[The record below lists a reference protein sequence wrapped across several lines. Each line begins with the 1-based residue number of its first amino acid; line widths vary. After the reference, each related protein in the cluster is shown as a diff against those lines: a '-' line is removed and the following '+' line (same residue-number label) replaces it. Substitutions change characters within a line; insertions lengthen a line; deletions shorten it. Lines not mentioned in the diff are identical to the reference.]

1 MSKINVNVLVA
12 ARDEYI
18 LYLLREISPT
28 MYDIIKDIYEQSQ
41 LLKRKRSVSLKNFQI
56 CLKEVPE
63 WNQFTIDRNFEK
75 IKNKCPYIENLIT
88 AVFVTNVK
96 ILSCIKLNTSGVN
109 NIDVTVPNLNNF
121 LHKILI
127 KLCENI
133 YYNPKNIFMNKEIF
147 IQNISKIIEDIIR
160 NELPLEKILNE
171 YLLGVFENNNEEIA
185 SEGGHSSNSQ
195 LNDIGDIKSVSDIE
209 SEPDKLNFG
218 EQADNQEDNDEE
230 FESKN
235 ILTTKPIP
243 DQFLNKSE
251 PEPDADAPEK
261 KDLPGLT
268 NKRPEGEEK
277 KNFFNDSKKEES
289 DSDEYSD
296 IEPDE

>member
-1 MSKINVNVLVA
+1 
-12 ARDEYI
+12 
-18 LYLLREISPT
+18 
-28 MYDIIKDIYEQSQ
+28 
-41 LLKRKRSVSLKNFQI
+41 
-56 CLKEVPE
+56 
-63 WNQFTIDRNFEK
+63 
-75 IKNKCPYIENLIT
+75 
-88 AVFVTNVK
+88 
-96 ILSCIKLNTSGVN
+96 
-109 NIDVTVPNLNNF
+109 
-121 LHKILI
+121 
-127 KLCENI
+127 

-185 SEGGHSSNSQ
+185 SEGGDSNNSQ

>member
-96 ILSCIKLNTSGVN
+96 ILSCIK
-109 NIDVTVPNLNNF
+109 
-121 LHKILI
+121 
-127 KLCENI
+127 
-133 YYNPKNIFMNKEIF
+133 
-147 IQNISKIIEDIIR
+147 
-160 NELPLEKILNE
+160 
-171 YLLGVFENNNEEIA
+171 
-185 SEGGHSSNSQ
+185 
-195 LNDIGDIKSVSDIE
+195 
-209 SEPDKLNFG
+209 
-218 EQADNQEDNDEE
+218 
-230 FESKN
+230 
-235 ILTTKPIP
+235 
-243 DQFLNKSE
+243 
-251 PEPDADAPEK
+251 
-261 KDLPGLT
+261 
-268 NKRPEGEEK
+268 
-277 KNFFNDSKKEES
+277 
-289 DSDEYSD
+289 
-296 IEPDE
+296 